1 MVYKLRKKEDI
12 RIYFDE
18 IENSYS
24 ENSKAWRFI
33 YSWID
38 SVVYALVIILF
49 IFTFLFR
56 VVGVSGESMKPTLNN
71 GDWLAVKA
79 INTSYKPGDIVV
91 VTQPNPLNE
100 PLIKRVIAVGGDTVD
115 IDIAEGTVSVNGNII
130 SEPYILEPTQRRFD
144 IAFPVTVPEGCVF
157 VMGDNRN
164 NSLDSRYSAI
174 GFIDTRYLLGTAE
187 FRFYPLGDWKLDK

>member
-1 MVYKLRKKEDI
+1 MRKKEDI

-49 IFTFLFR
+49 IFTVLFR

-144 IAFPVTVPEGCVF
+144 VAFPVTVPEGKVF